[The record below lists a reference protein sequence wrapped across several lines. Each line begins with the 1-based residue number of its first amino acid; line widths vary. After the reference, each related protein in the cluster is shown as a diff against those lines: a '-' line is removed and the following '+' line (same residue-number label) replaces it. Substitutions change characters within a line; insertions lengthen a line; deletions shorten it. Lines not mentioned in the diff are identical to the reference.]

1 MGAQLAHAKD
11 DHVLRVAAATPGGYA
26 ELLAMACVQPVIRQ
40 IDRSVGEIGKV
51 ATGFGKVGLTG
62 QVAPD
67 DPHLLAGPEAAQG
80 QRQGI
85 LAVARGD
92 LLAQCVT
99 HLDRRERS
107 VQPAQLGQLQQH
119 LRISTN
125 LFADEVARR
134 TDSAERL
141 ALLHQPGAA
150 TCRNGIRQA
159 AGSSEERLFGTTDKR
174 QKRGRQCNQRW
185 QTH

>member
-80 QRQGI
+80 QR
-85 LAVARGD
+85 
-92 LLAQCVT
+92 
-99 HLDRRERS
+99 DRKSGVE
-107 VQPAQLGQLQQH
+107 G
-119 LRISTN
+119 
-125 LFADEVARR
+125 
-134 TDSAERL
+134 
-141 ALLHQPGAA
+141 
-150 TCRNGIRQA
+150 
-159 AGSSEERLFGTTDKR
+159 
-174 QKRGRQCNQRW
+174 KRGSDRCRSRGA
-185 QTH
+185 T